1 MHYVAVKSEAQQ
13 SMQAEHRVRARLI
26 QDRTALSNEMLG
38 MLGEF
43 ASYFP

>member
-1 MHYVAVKSEAQQ
+1 MLPLSLKHSRAC
-13 SMQAEHRVRARLI
+13 QAEHRVRARLI